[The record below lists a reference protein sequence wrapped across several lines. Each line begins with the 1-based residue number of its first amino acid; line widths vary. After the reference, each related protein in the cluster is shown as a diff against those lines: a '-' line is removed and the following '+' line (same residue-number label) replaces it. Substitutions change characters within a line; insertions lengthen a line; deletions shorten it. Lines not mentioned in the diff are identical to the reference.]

1 MKICFVHEE
10 YPKETNFGGI
20 ATYQKIMAET
30 LVSLGNTVYVIAR
43 SLEKDSETTIN
54 RVHIIRIY
62 VKNYDTKA
70 GAKQYRHKICK
81 ILRELQQNGKIDII
95 ETPDWSASTIYFEK
109 YRKIPLIVRLHTPL
123 KIWLKY
129 NNNEFGSTKNKLLKW
144 ENKMLKKADTITSCS
159 SILKEMVMK
168 DYNLNNKNII
178 VIPNPANISDFYYDK
193 NLKKENDLLYVGSL
207 EERKGT
213 IVLAKALNMVFRK
226 KGNIKII
233 FIGKDT
239 NRNYKNISTQS
250 LILDIVEKK
259 YHNNISFI
267 GQIENKNLNYYLNTS
282 YVAIFPSLFD
292 NFPYVVLEAMSTGT
306 EIVGSNNSG
315 MVDMLNNSN
324 TLYTP
329 PSDKDLAEKILLQ
342 YEKARKKPLN
352 MENIK
357 RVKELYNSN
366 KICNEMLEIYNQT
379 LDTYNLKDTL
389 EKVLYNITAENKI
402 KKLKKETKGVSNGVY
417 KVTTTTDKTY
427 IIKKYTYNYDFDIS
441 NKLYKIYYNNNI
453 NVVAPIN
460 SKIIRINNCNYNI
473 FKYIKKNKINNKID
487 TDYICKLLNCK
498 RQIKNKTLLKEKCLT
513 YYQYLKNENISKEL
527 KEDINFV
534 VNTFEEL
541 KNNHLL
547 NETYLNHG
555 DISKSNILH
564 CKDQSYIIDF
574 DEATVSSFLYDF
586 AVAIIKLYTNHTRIK
601 RNKYI
606 FLRGAIK
613 ETNSQYENK
622 DFYDMVKIYLCK
634 ILLEKFYLHEIGTIN
649 LFSKQQKKDNYKKYL
664 KYLIYLKK
672 RKDLYE

>member
-62 VKNYDTKA
+62 AKNYDTKA

-213 IVLAKALNMVFRK
+213 IVLAKALNIVFRK

-357 RVKELYNSN
+357 RVKEL
-366 KICNEMLEIYNQT
+366 
-379 LDTYNLKDTL
+379 
-389 EKVLYNITAENKI
+389 
-402 KKLKKETKGVSNGVY
+402 
-417 KVTTTTDKTY
+417 
-427 IIKKYTYNYDFDIS
+427 
-441 NKLYKIYYNNNI
+441 
-453 NVVAPIN
+453 
-460 SKIIRINNCNYNI
+460 
-473 FKYIKKNKINNKID
+473 
-487 TDYICKLLNCK
+487 
-498 RQIKNKTLLKEKCLT
+498 
-513 YYQYLKNENISKEL
+513 
-527 KEDINFV
+527 
-534 VNTFEEL
+534 
-541 KNNHLL
+541 
-547 NETYLNHG
+547 
-555 DISKSNILH
+555 
-564 CKDQSYIIDF
+564 
-574 DEATVSSFLYDF
+574 
-586 AVAIIKLYTNHTRIK
+586 
-601 RNKYI
+601 
-606 FLRGAIK
+606 
-613 ETNSQYENK
+613 
-622 DFYDMVKIYLCK
+622 
-634 ILLEKFYLHEIGTIN
+634 
-649 LFSKQQKKDNYKKYL
+649 
-664 KYLIYLKK
+664 
-672 RKDLYE
+672 